1 VAEEAGRKAS
11 VVEATE
17 LETIESLAYGEV
29 VAPIPTASVV
39 VAKVTFPM
47 LSVVHPPPV
56 DAPET
61 VMFPQETSPEPFV

>member
-1 VAEEAGRKAS
+1 MAEEAGRKAS

-39 VAKVTFPM
+39 VAKVT
-47 LSVVHPPPV
+47 
-56 DAPET
+56 
-61 VMFPQETSPEPFV
+61 